1 MTAPSPFHAS
11 GPVDEAALDSG
22 QGGQPARWT
31 PPVYA
36 TSGWAERAG
45 NVAPLA
51 IAVFVASS
59 LLWAPWTATTAAL
72 LAFAIVIFNVY
83 WLLQTC
89 GITVGCVL
97 GMAQMERWQRI
108 DWEGRYAGKYRWRHH
123 TEDWRWPR
131 HLVIIPNYREPEAI
145 LDRAVASLAA
155 QANAHQLVLVLAME
169 AREHGAVEKA
179 ASLLAKHR
187 DRFHD
192 AFATFH
198 PAGILGETPGK
209 GSNEAWAAREA
220 HERLIVRAG
229 DNIDRYTVTS
239 CDADSDF
246 HPRHFEALNY
256 LFLTSGARARTFW
269 QPVILNRNNI
279 WEVPAPLRIPD
290 GLSSVIRVAK
300 LAIPWST
307 RIPTSC
313 YSLSWSMLHEVG
325 YWDEE
330 VIPEDWHVYLKCRF
344 ALGQDVR
351 VEPLMLPLGNDCV
364 DAGGYTK
371 TLKAHYAQTV
381 RHAWGASDVGYAWRA
396 ALSPYSALDW
406 WRGVKQALDLTR
418 VHVLW
423 ASQWFLVT
431 LGVAIPLKFAK
442 SLDAP
447 MPAWWTEAKYH
458 LPGPFWSFTRF
469 TDVESWLEFDGSGII
484 NPAIALNLAAF
495 LLALCL
501 LPFIAIVALEWR
513 LRGPRPAHVSGAHAA
528 LQLLVW
534 PFLAVITFTW
544 SALPALHA
552 QWLLASGR
560 SLVYRVA
567 EKGGGV
573 AASEPD
579 PVPVSLE

>member
-1 MTAPSPFHAS
+1 MTVPAGHSSATHGPGNLAPTTPE
-11 GPVDEAALDSG
+11 GR
-22 QGGQPARWT
+22 ARWT
-31 PPVYA
+31 PEVYA
-36 TSGWAERAG
+36 RSRRVERLG

-59 LLWAPWTATTAAL
+59 LLWAPWTTPTAIAL
-72 LAFAIVIFNVY
+72 GVAIIAFNAY
-83 WLLQTC
+83 WLFQTC
-89 GITVGCVL
+89 GIVVGCLL
-97 GMAQMERWQRI
+97 GMARMSRWERSNWRS
-108 DWEGRYAGKYRWRHH
+108 RYASRVRWR
-123 TEDWRWPR
+123 TGRSEDWGWPR

-145 LDRAVASLAA
+145 LERAVASLAA
-155 QANAHQLVLVLAME
+155 QANAEQIVLVLAME
-169 AREHGAVEKA
+169 AREQGAVEKA
-179 ASLLAKHR
+179 ANLLARHR

-198 PAGILGETPGK
+198 PAGIVGETPGK
-209 GSNEAWAAREA
+209 GSNEAWAARESF
-220 HERLIVRAG
+220 ERLIVRAG
-229 DNIDRYTVTS
+229 DDLARYTVTS

-256 LFLTSGARARTFW
+256 MFLTAPDRTRTFW

-279 WEVPAPLRIPD
+279 WEIPAPLRIPD
-290 GLSSVIRVAK
+290 GLSSIIRVAK
-300 LAIPWST
+300 LSLPWST

-313 YSLSWSMLHEVG
+313 YSLSWSMLHEVD

-330 VIPEDWHVYLKCRF
+330 VIPEDWHLYLKCRF
-344 ALGQDVR
+344 ALGSRVH

-371 TLKAHYAQTV
+371 TLRAHYAQTV
-381 RHAWGASDVGYAWRA
+381 RHAWGASDIGYAWRA
-396 ALSPYSALDW
+396 AFNRGSALGLL
-406 WRGVKQALDLTR
+406 RGVKQALDLTR

-431 LGVAIPLKFAK
+431 LGVALPLKFAG
-442 SLDAP
+442 LGAP
-447 MPAWWTEAKYH
+447 MPGWWLDAKYH

-501 LPFIAIVALEWR
+501 IPFVAIIALEWR
-513 LRGPRPAHVSGAHAA
+513 LRGPRPAHVSRARAA
-528 LQLLVW
+528 LQLLTW

-567 EKGGGV
+567 EKGGGDTTRE
-573 AASEPD
+573 AAPVT
-579 PVPVSLE
+579 VPVE

>member
-1 MTAPSPFHAS
+1 MTVPTPFQAS
-11 GPVDEAALDSG
+11 GPLADSSEAPAL
-22 QGGQPARWT
+22 ARWT

-36 TSGWAERAG
+36 ASRWAERVG
-45 NVAPLA
+45 NILPLA
-51 IAVFVASS
+51 IATLVASS
-59 LLWAPWTATTAAL
+59 LLWAPWTWPTAIALAVATVA
-72 LAFAIVIFNVY
+72 FNVY

-89 GITVGCVL
+89 GIAAGCVL
-97 GMAQMERWQRI
+97 GMARIARWERV
-108 DWEGRYAGKYRWRHH
+108 DWKARYAGRRRWRRHA
-123 TEDWRWPR
+123 EDWDWPR

-145 LDRAVASLAA
+145 LERAVASLGA
-155 QANAHQLVLVLAME
+155 QANARQLVLVLAME

-179 ASLLAKHR
+179 ANLLARYRHH
-187 DRFHD
+187 FHD

-198 PAGILGETPGK
+198 PAGIVGETPGK

-220 HERLIVRAG
+220 YERLVVRAG
-229 DNIDRYTVTS
+229 DDIDRYTITS

-256 LFLTSGARARTFW
+256 LFLTSASRARTFW

-279 WEVPAPLRIPD
+279 WEIPAPLRIPD

-300 LAIPWST
+300 LSLPWST

-313 YSLSWSMLHEVG
+313 YSLSWSMLHDVD

-330 VIPEDWHVYLKCRF
+330 VIPEDWHLYLKCRF
-344 ALGQDVR
+344 ALGSEVH
-351 VEPLMLPLGNDCV
+351 VEPVMLPLGNDCV

-396 ALSPYSALDW
+396 AFNRSSALGW
-406 WRGVKQALDLTR
+406 LRGAKQALDLTR

-431 LGVAIPLKFAK
+431 LGVAIPLKFAT
-442 SLDAP
+442 SLAAP
-447 MPAWWTEAKYH
+447 MPGWWTEARYH
-458 LPGPFWSFTRF
+458 LPGPFWSFARF
-469 TDVESWLEFDGSGII
+469 TDVESWLEFDGSGLI
-484 NPAIALNLAAF
+484 NPAIALNLAAL

-501 LPFIAIVALEWR
+501 VPFIAIIALEWR
-513 LRGPRPAHVSGAHAA
+513 LRGPRPAHVSRRRAA
-528 LQLLVW
+528 AQLLAW

-567 EKGGGV
+567 EKGGGA
-573 AASEPD
+573 AASEPA
-579 PVPVSLE
+579 PVPVSLD